1 MKNKKS
7 AKSNLE
13 NFSKLFMLLGL
24 VLSLLVTYIAIEH
37 RTMESTDDNVMAYAN
52 NMQDDDEDIPET
64 EQELEEIKPEEQK
77 VAPPPV
83 LEEIEVIED
92 DEEIEETVIESTE
105 SSEEEEVI
113 IEDIEEVEIVE
124 EVIEDVPFSIIED
137 VPVYPGCK
145 GNKAQLKK
153 CLSEKVQKLVAK
165 KFNVDLAQDLGLSPG
180 KKRIFVMFK
189 IDKNGNITNVQAR
202 APHKRLEA
210 EAKRVVG
217 LIPKMKPGRQRGRPV
232 GVKYSLPITF
242 IVQE

>member
-37 RTMESTDDNVMAYAN
+37 RTMESTDDNVLAYAN

-92 DEEIEETVIESTE
+92 DDEIEETVIESTE
-105 SSEEEEVI
+105 SNEDEEVI

-242 IVQE
+242 IVQD